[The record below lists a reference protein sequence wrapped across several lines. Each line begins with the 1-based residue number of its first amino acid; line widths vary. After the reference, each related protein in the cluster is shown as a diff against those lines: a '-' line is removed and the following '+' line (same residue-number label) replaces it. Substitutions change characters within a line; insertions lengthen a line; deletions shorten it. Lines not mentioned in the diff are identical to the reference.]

1 MDKLDAMRLFTRIV
15 ELGSFSRAAQD
26 LQLPAA
32 TATHTIK
39 QLEARLGVRLLQRTT
54 RHVSATPDGQA
65 YYQRC
70 VRILAD
76 VDETEAGFGHRGAA
90 PRGKLRVDLQ
100 GTLAR
105 HFVLPQLGEFLARYP
120 ALELEIGMGDRLVD
134 MVREGVDCVLR
145 GGELR
150 DSSMVARRV
159 ASLRQV
165 TCASAVYLERH
176 GTPRTLEELAG
187 HRAVNFYSI
196 ASGKVFPFQFEVD
209 GAPRSVQLPGQVS
222 VSNAEAYVQCCASHL
237 GLIQL
242 PRYHV
247 AAQLADG
254 SMRAVLDQ
262 WRPPP
267 MAVSALYPQQ
277 RQLSPRV
284 RVFVDWLAELMA
296 AAS

>member
-76 VDETEAGFGHRGAA
+76 VDETEAGFGHSGAA

-254 SMRAVLDQ
+254 SMRAVLDL